1 MEGLICKYNGKRR
14 LHMESVMQVR
24 VTGILIE
31 DEKVLLVKQK
41 VANRNWSLPG
51 GRVENGETLE
61 EAMIREM
68 REETG
73 LEVKI
78 KKLLYVCD
86 KPDANP
92 SLLHITFLLE
102 RIEGEITLPSNEFD
116 LNPIHDV
123 QMVAI
128 EELSRYGFSEKF
140 IKLASEKF
148 LNAGSYQGLKQNI
161 GL

>member
-1 MEGLICKYNGKRR
+1 MEGLMCKYNGKRR
-14 LHMESVMQVR
+14 LYIENIMQVR

-41 VANRNWSLPG
+41 VANRDWSLPG

-86 KPDANP
+86 KPDASP

-102 RIEGEITLPSNEFD
+102 RIEGEITLSSNEFD
-116 LNPIHDV
+116 HNPIHDV
-123 QMVAI
+123 QMVPI
-128 EELSRYGFSEKF
+128 NELSYYGFSETF
-140 IKLASEKF
+140 INLISGGFANS
-148 LNAGSYQGLKQNI
+148 GSYHGLKQHI

>member
-1 MEGLICKYNGKRR
+1 VEGLICKCNRKRR
-14 LHMESVMQVR
+14 LHMENVMQVR

-31 DEKVLLVKQK
+31 SEKVLLVKQK
-41 VANRNWSLPG
+41 VANRDWSLPG

-68 REETG
+68 KEETG
-73 LEVKI
+73 LDVKV
-78 KKLLYVCD
+78 KNLLYVCD
-86 KPDANP
+86 KPDALP

-102 RIEGEITLPSNEFD
+102 RMEGEITLPSNEFD
-116 LNPIHDV
+116 HNPIQDV
-123 QMVAI
+123 QMVRI
-128 EELSRYGFSEKF
+128 EELSSYGFSEKF
-140 IKLASEKF
+140 TKLASEKF

>member
-1 MEGLICKYNGKRR
+1 MEN
-14 LHMESVMQVR
+14 VMQVR

-31 DEKVLLVKQK
+31 GEKILLVKQK

-73 LEVKI
+73 LAVKI

-86 KPDANP
+86 KPDASP

-116 LNPIHDV
+116 HNPIQDV
-123 QMVAI
+123 QMVPI
-128 EELSRYGFSEKF
+128 KDLSQYGFSGTF
-140 IKLASEKF
+140 ITLISEGFAS
-148 LNAGSYQGLKQNI
+148 AGSYQGLKQNI

>member
-1 MEGLICKYNGKRR
+1 MEN
-14 LHMESVMQVR
+14 VMQAR

-31 DEKVLLVKQK
+31 DEKVLLVKQR

-51 GRVENGETLE
+51 GRVENGEMLE
-61 EAMIREM
+61 EAIIREM

-86 KPDANP
+86 KPDASP

-102 RIEGEITLPSNEFD
+102 KITGEITLPSNEFD
-116 LNPIHDV
+116 HNPIHDV
-123 QMVAI
+123 QMVPI
-128 EELSRYGFSEKF
+128 KDISHYGFSETF
-140 IKLASEKF
+140 IILISEGF
-148 LNAGSYQGLKQNI
+148 SNAGSYQGLKQNI